1 MEPHK
6 EQDTE
11 LWDKNSTLILLYMDK
26 YNIYIYI
33 YIYIYLWLAHT
44 SHGASHCTVNSERQQ
59 VWWGRTE
66 HQILNREERD
76 LKEEKYHMTSHDIA

>member
-1 MEPHK
+1 MEAHK

-33 YIYIYLWLAHT
+33 YISLASSYITWSITLY
-44 SHGASHCTVNSERQQ
+44 S
-59 VWWGRTE
+59 
-66 HQILNREERD
+66 
-76 LKEEKYHMTSHDIA
+76 

>member
-33 YIYIYLWLAHT
+33 YIYISLASSYIT
-44 SHGASHCTVNSERQQ
+44 WSITLYS
-59 VWWGRTE
+59 
-66 HQILNREERD
+66 
-76 LKEEKYHMTSHDIA
+76 

>member
-1 MEPHK
+1 MEGTRIRTHNHVHTCIHVHGAHCMEPHK

-33 YIYIYLWLAHT
+33 YIYIYI
-44 SHGASHCTVNSERQQ
+44 SG
-59 VWWGRTE
+59 
-66 HQILNREERD
+66 
-76 LKEEKYHMTSHDIA
+76 